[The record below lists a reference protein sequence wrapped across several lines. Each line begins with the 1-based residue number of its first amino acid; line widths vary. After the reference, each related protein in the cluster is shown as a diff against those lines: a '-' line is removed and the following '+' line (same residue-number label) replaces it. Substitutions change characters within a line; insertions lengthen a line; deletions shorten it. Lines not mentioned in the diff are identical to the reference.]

1 MQHVTDR
8 TRGHNL
14 GGHATTVDILVG
26 FIVPS
31 SIVLVG
37 CCNVVVFVLVSVCL
51 SLCLHVCFSGSLLIC
66 RMIQNVNEYLGTL
79 PDIVPC

>member
-51 SLCLHVCFSGSLLIC
+51 SLSVSTCMFLWLIAH
-66 RMIQNVNEYLGTL
+66 MQN
-79 PDIVPC
+79 DSKCQ